1 MRPETEI
8 LELVLNFARS
18 RDDIRVVVMNGSRVN
33 PDAKKDPFQDYDIAC
48 YVLDVA
54 PYRGDQRIPPMFGEI
69 LILQTPEGMGDP
81 PPEQDGFYSFLMQFR
96 DGSRIDLSFHPLEKV
111 AKIPDDSLSLVLL
124 DKDGRVPALPPP
136 SNRSYLP
143 QKPTAKE
150 FADCCNE
157 FWWLNP
163 YAAKGLWR
171 GELTYARYMLD
182 TLMRGE
188 LLKMLKWY
196 FGVNTNFEK
205 SPGKLG
211 KYLKSGLEPEVW
223 ALLEK
228 TYSDAREEHTWDA
241 LYTMGSLF
249 RQAALVVAGAFGFPY
264 PEGDGARVSVFIR
277 QIQALPRDAEVDAVT
292 FDAAASGTGR

>member
-1 MRPETEI
+1 MRTESEI

-18 RDDIRVVVMNGSRVN
+18 RDDVRVVVINGSRVN
-33 PDAKKDPFQDYDIAC
+33 PNARKDPFQDYDIAC

-54 PYRGDQRIPPMFGEI
+54 PYRGDRHIPPIFGEI
-69 LILQTPEGMGDP
+69 LILQTPEDMGDP
-81 PPEQDGFYSFLMQFR
+81 PPEEIGFYSFLMQFT

-111 AKIPDDSLSLVLL
+111 SKIPEDSLSLVLL

-136 SNRSYLP
+136 SDRSYLP
-143 QKPTAKE
+143 QKPDAKT

-188 LLKMLKWY
+188 LLKMLNWY
-196 FGVNTNFEK
+196 FGVKTNFEN

-211 KYLKSGLEPEVW
+211 KHLKSGLEPELW

-228 TYSDAREEHTWDA
+228 TYADAIEEHTWDA

-249 RQAALVVAGAFGFPY
+249 RQAALVVAASLGFHY
-264 PEGDGARVSVFIR
+264 PERDDARVSAFIR
-277 QIQALPRDAEVDAVT
+277 QIQALPRDAAAAVS
-292 FDAAASGTGR
+292 FGAAASGTGR

>member
-1 MRPETEI
+1 MRTETEI
-8 LELVLNFARS
+8 LELALKFARS

-33 PDAKKDPFQDYDIAC
+33 PNAKKDPFQDYDIAC

-54 PYRGDQRIPPMFGEI
+54 PYRGDQRIPLMFGEI
-69 LILQTPEGMGDP
+69 LMLQTPEDMGDP
-81 PPEQDGFYSFLMQFR
+81 PPEEDGFYSFLMQFT

-111 AKIPDDSLSLVLL
+111 AKIPEDSLSLVLL
-124 DKDGRVPALPPP
+124 DKDGRVPVLPPP
-136 SNRSYLP
+136 SDRSYLP
-143 QKPTAKE
+143 QKPNAKT

-157 FWWLNP
+157 FWWLNT

-171 GELTYARYMLD
+171 AELTYARYMLD

-188 LLKMLKWY
+188 LLKMLTWY
-196 FGVNTNFEK
+196 FGVKTNFEK

-211 KYLKSGLEPEVW
+211 KYLNSGLDPELW

-228 TYSDAREEHTWDA
+228 TYANAREENTWDA

-249 RQAALVVAGAFGFPY
+249 RQAALVVSASFGFHY
-264 PEGDGARVSVFIR
+264 PEGDDARVSAFIR
-277 QIQALPRDAEVDAVT
+277 QIQALPRDADADAVL
-292 FDAAASGTGR
+292 FDAPARKTGR